1 MEIRETPHALEISV
15 NAATKLKLELP
26 TDRQTDIEMESIPF
40 MGNSSLAEDIHVK
53 TQEASQNTELHMLE
67 FSGIDKVLQTIQVEL
82 GNNTSKLIDINK
94 HIKKRSNG

>member
-1 MEIRETPHALEISV
+1 
-15 NAATKLKLELP
+15 
-26 TDRQTDIEMESIPF
+26 MESIPF
-40 MGNSSLAEDIHVK
+40 MELSSLAEDIHVK

-82 GNNTSKLIDINK
+82 ASNTSKLIDINK

>member
-1 MEIRETPHALEISV
+1 
-15 NAATKLKLELP
+15 
-26 TDRQTDIEMESIPF
+26 MESIPF
-40 MGNSSLAEDIHVK
+40 MENSSLAEDIQVK

-82 GNNTSKLIDINK
+82 ANNTSKLIDINK

>member
-1 MEIRETPHALEISV
+1 MEL
-15 NAATKLKLELP
+15 
-26 TDRQTDIEMESIPF
+26 
-40 MGNSSLAEDIHVK
+40 SSLAEDIHVK

-82 GNNTSKLIDINK
+82 ANNTSKLIDINK

>member
-1 MEIRETPHALEISV
+1 
-15 NAATKLKLELP
+15 
-26 TDRQTDIEMESIPF
+26 MESIPF
-40 MGNSSLAEDIHVK
+40 MENSSLAEDIHVK